1 MTLMPSQPEK
11 DEHVAAAHSAGVTGA
26 TAHCYSQRRS
36 MPDIKPN
43 PHQIHSQ
50 IKRNSYQEES
60 NINVSSVSG
69 SLKKILN
76 KRSSVAEIIF

>member
-11 DEHVAAAHSAGVTGA
+11 DEHVVAAAATGSV
-26 TAHCYSQRRS
+26 CYSQRRS
-36 MPDIKPN
+36 MPEIKPN

-60 NINVSSVSG
+60 NINVSLVHFSSRFA
-69 SLKKILN
+69 LKMKL
-76 KRSSVAEIIF
+76 

>member
-11 DEHVAAAHSAGVTGA
+11 DVTAAHSAGVTGA

-69 SLKKILN
+69 SLKKILY
-76 KRSSVAEIIF
+76 KGSSITEIIF